1 MISLDRAMLNVARL
15 KLPTDRSQPMKR
27 IIVGICIVICLSTAS
42 IAQTRKRQTTKKP
55 ATTAKTSTTET
66 ASAVRTDG
74 ANRVA
79 TQVKNLARFL
89 YLVGGVVKGIEA
101 IDAQSKDGQSSPTN
115 EKNKA
120 QLRTS
125 FTDFRVG
132 LDNLEVYF
140 RQTPEL
146 QPYYTKLVGSASG
159 AATAE
164 QQALAGNFN
173 QACNSLLAVLGR
185 LTDVLVA
192 MP

>member
-1 MISLDRAMLNVARL
+1 
-15 KLPTDRSQPMKR
+15 MKR
-27 IIVGICIVICLSTAS
+27 IIVGICIMICLSITS
-42 IAQTRKRQTTKKP
+42 MAQTRKRQTTKHP
-55 ATTAKTSTTET
+55 ATSSKTSTADT
-66 ASAVRTDG
+66 AASVRTEG

-79 TQVKNLARFL
+79 NQIKNLSRFL

-101 IDAQSKDGQSSPTN
+101 IDAQSKDGQTSPTN

-120 QLRTS
+120 QLRAS

-132 LDNLEVYF
+132 LDALEVYF
-140 RQTPEL
+140 RSTPEL

-164 QQALAGNFN
+164 QQALSGQFN
-173 QACNSLLAVLGR
+173 QACNSLLGVVGR

>member
-1 MISLDRAMLNVARL
+1 
-15 KLPTDRSQPMKR
+15 MKR
-27 IIVGICIVICLSTAS
+27 IIAGICLVLCLSTAS
-42 IAQTRKRQTTKKP
+42 LAQTRKRQTTKKP
-55 ATTAKTSTTET
+55 ATTSATTET
-66 ASAVRTDG
+66 AAAARTEG

-79 TQVKNLARFL
+79 NQIKNLAKFL

-101 IDAQSKDGQSSPTN
+101 IDAQAKDGQTSPTN

-120 QLRTS
+120 QLRAS
-125 FTDFRVG
+125 FSDFRVG
-132 LDNLEVYF
+132 LDALEVYF
-140 RQTPEL
+140 RSTPEL

-164 QQALAGNFN
+164 QQAMSGQFS
-173 QACNSLLAVLGR
+173 QASNTLLGVIGR

>member
-1 MISLDRAMLNVARL
+1 
-15 KLPTDRSQPMKR
+15 MKR

-42 IAQTRKRQTTKKP
+42 LAQTRKRTTTKKP
-55 ATTAKTSTTET
+55 ATTSKTTSTTE
-66 ASAVRTDG
+66 AAAAVRTDG

-79 TQVKNLARFL
+79 NQIKNLSKFL

-101 IDAQSKDGQSSPTN
+101 IDAQSKDGQTSPTN

-120 QLRTS
+120 QLRAS

-132 LDNLEVYF
+132 LDSLEVYF
-140 RQTPEL
+140 RSTPEL

-164 QQALAGNFN
+164 QQAMSGQFN
-173 QACNSLLAVLGR
+173 QASNTLLGVIGR

>member
-1 MISLDRAMLNVARL
+1 
-15 KLPTDRSQPMKR
+15 MKR
-27 IIVGICIVICLSTAS
+27 IIAGICILICLATAS

-55 ATTAKTSTTET
+55 ATTSKTATDE
-66 ASAVRTDG
+66 ASAAARTDG

-79 TQVKNLARFL
+79 NQIKNLSRFL

-101 IDAQSKDGQSSPTN
+101 IDAASKDGQTSPTN
-115 EKNKA
+115 EKNKV
-120 QLRTS
+120 QLRSS

-132 LDNLEVYF
+132 LDSLEVYF
-140 RQTPEL
+140 RSTPEL

-164 QQALAGNFN
+164 QQAAAGQFN
-173 QACNSLLAVLGR
+173 QACNTLLGVVGR

>member
-1 MISLDRAMLNVARL
+1 
-15 KLPTDRSQPMKR
+15 MKK
-27 IIVGICIVICLSTAS
+27 IIVGICIGILLSTAVV
-42 IAQTRKRQTTKKP
+42 AQTRTRRTTRKP
-55 ATTAKTSTTET
+55 ATTTKTTTSTEA
-66 ASAVRTDG
+66 ASVVRAEG

-79 TQVKNLARFL
+79 NQIKNLSKFL

-101 IDAQSKDGQSSPTN
+101 IDAQAKDGQTSPTN

-120 QLRTS
+120 QLRAS

-132 LDNLEVYF
+132 LDSLEVYF
-140 RQTPEL
+140 RSTPEL
-146 QPYYTKLVGSASG
+146 QPYYTRLAGSASG

-164 QQALAGNFN
+164 QQAAAGQFN
-173 QACNSLLAVLGR
+173 QACNNLLSVIGR

>member
-1 MISLDRAMLNVARL
+1 MKKLIVA
-15 KLPTDRSQPMKR
+15 
-27 IIVGICIVICLSTAS
+27 ICALLILSTAS
-42 IAQTRKRQTTKKP
+42 LAQTRKRQTTKHP
-55 ATTAKTSTTET
+55 ATSKTSSAST
-66 ASAVRTDG
+66 AEGAAAVRADG

-79 TQVKNLARFL
+79 TQIKNLSRFL
-89 YLVGGVVKGIEA
+89 YLVGGVVEGIEA
-101 IDAQSKDGQSSPTN
+101 IDAQSRDGQTSPTN

-120 QLRTS
+120 QLRAS
-125 FTDFRVG
+125 FGDFRAG
-132 LDNLEVYF
+132 LDSLELYF

-164 QQALAGNFN
+164 QQAASGQFN
-173 QACNSLLAVLGR
+173 QACNSLLGVLGR

>member
-1 MISLDRAMLNVARL
+1 
-15 KLPTDRSQPMKR
+15 MKKT
-27 IIVGICIVICLSTAS
+27 IVGIGIVILLSTAAM
-42 IAQTRKRQTTKKP
+42 AQTRKRTTTKKSATP
-55 ATTAKTSTTET
+55 KTTTAT
-66 ASAVRTDG
+66 ADAAATVRTEG
-74 ANRVA
+74 ATRIAN
-79 TQVKNLARFL
+79 QIKNLSKFL

-101 IDAQSKDGQSSPTN
+101 IDAQSKDGQTAPTN

-120 QLRTS
+120 QLRAS

-132 LDNLEVYF
+132 LDALEVHF
-140 RQTPEL
+140 RSTPEL

-164 QQALAGNFN
+164 QQAATGQFN
-173 QACNSLLAVLGR
+173 QACNTLLGVVGR

>member
-1 MISLDRAMLNVARL
+1 
-15 KLPTDRSQPMKR
+15 MKR
-27 IIVGICIVICLSTAS
+27 IIVGICVMILLSTAS
-42 IAQTRKRQTTKKP
+42 FAQTRKRQTSKKP
-55 ATTAKTSTTET
+55 ATTSKTSSTE
-66 ASAVRTDG
+66 AAAAVRAEG

-79 TQVKNLARFL
+79 NQIKNLSRFL

-101 IDAQSKDGQSSPTN
+101 IDAQSKDGQTSPTN
-115 EKNKA
+115 DKNKA
-120 QLRTS
+120 QLRSS

-132 LDNLEVYF
+132 LDALEVYF
-140 RQTPEL
+140 RSTPEL

-164 QQALAGNFN
+164 QQALSGQFN
-173 QACNSLLAVLGR
+173 QAGNSLLAVVGR

>member
-1 MISLDRAMLNVARL
+1 
-15 KLPTDRSQPMKR
+15 MKR

-42 IAQTRKRQTTKKP
+42 MAQTRKRQTTKKP
-55 ATTAKTSTTET
+55 ATSSKTTSTPE
-66 ASAVRTDG
+66 AAAAVRAEG

-79 TQVKNLARFL
+79 NQIKNLARFL

-101 IDAQSKDGQSSPTN
+101 IDAQSKDGQTSPTN

-120 QLRTS
+120 QLRAS

-132 LDNLEVYF
+132 LDSLEVYF
-140 RQTPEL
+140 RSTPEL

-164 QQALAGNFN
+164 QQALSGQFN
-173 QACNSLLAVLGR
+173 QASNTLLGVVGR